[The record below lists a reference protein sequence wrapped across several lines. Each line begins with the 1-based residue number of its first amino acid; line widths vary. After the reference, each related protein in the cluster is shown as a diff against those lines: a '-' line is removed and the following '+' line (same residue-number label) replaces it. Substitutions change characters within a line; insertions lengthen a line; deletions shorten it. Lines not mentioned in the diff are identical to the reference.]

1 MQGLVLLIEI
11 SIKKNIIHVVKD
23 HNMDQ
28 KGKDNK
34 SGKNLFWNISTYAH
48 VSFHEI
54 GFVSNLILFK
64 ETFVIS
70 RYKYWILYFFSCW
83 EGKSF
88 TCCKW
93 IWSTNV
99 VFVIGLCISRTPKLL
114 DGLNYKF
121 KGEDIGRRR
130 SWGTLLGS

>member
-88 TCCKW
+88 TCCK
-93 IWSTNV
+93 
-99 VFVIGLCISRTPKLL
+99 
-114 DGLNYKF
+114 
-121 KGEDIGRRR
+121 
-130 SWGTLLGS
+130 